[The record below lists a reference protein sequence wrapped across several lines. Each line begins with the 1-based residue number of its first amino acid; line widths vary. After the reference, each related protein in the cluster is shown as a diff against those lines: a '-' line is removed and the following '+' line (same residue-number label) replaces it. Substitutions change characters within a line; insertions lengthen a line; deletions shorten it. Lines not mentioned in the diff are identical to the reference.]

1 MPLMYSRWVKHMIL
15 AMDYFFYW
23 FSKTEDRLGI
33 NIQLY
38 SEKRDRDF
46 EYNINNV
53 QSKNCGILL
62 GTIDLNEKHSFIKK
76 GVNMNIKGRVENLFE
91 EMIMGE
97 HLHWYECNNHF
108 ANDHGNKP
116 QILILILRQEGQGK
130 N

>member
-1 MPLMYSRWVKHMIL
+1 MPLMYCRWVKHMIL

-62 GTIDLNEKHSFIKK
+62 GTIDLNEKHCFIKK

-116 QILILILRQEGQGK
+116 QILILTLRQEGEGK